1 MSGYDNYGYDGM
13 SGVENS
19 GGGFLETSH
28 YDNQGGNQSQ
38 NKVNSTWNVSAV
50 HFQFLANCAHG
61 DSEFRID
68 NVDVTQVGDNHH
80 YETNLAVLVLMMVIQ
95 VTFVGIVR
103 KESEQ
108 QTNIAYT
115 LEDGTGSIDVRQ
127 WLDQNH
133 EELPEEKEK
142 RAQMM
147 SNYVRVVGRLT
158 QFNNKTHVVAFQIR
172 SITNADEI
180 SHHFLEAILT
190 HLQFTKGS
198 APGEASMDNFT
209 SSAYNAGNFKS
220 NNDQGSGGGIH
231 KEVITVINQFAHLD
245 QGAEINQVVSRLQ
258 GKYSEPQ
265 VKEAIDFLQNEGHL
279 YATIDE
285 YHVKSADSY

>member
-1 MSGYDNYGYDGM
+1 M

-19 GGGFLETSH
+19 GGGFLESSH

-38 NKVNSTWNVSAV
+38 NKPRASEQTLRPVTIKQMLNSQS
-50 HFQFLANCAHG
+50 AHG

-68 NVDVTQVGDNHH
+68 NVDVT
-80 YETNLAVLVLMMVIQ
+80 Q

-133 EELPEEKEK
+133 EEVPEEKEK

-147 SNYVRVVGRLT
+147 FNYVRVVGRLT

-172 SITNADEI
+172 PIINADEI

-198 APGEASMDNFT
+198 APGGASMDNFT

-231 KEVITVINQFAHLD
+231 KEVIAVINQFAHLD